1 MQPRNIM
8 LIIKVTKF
16 FNEIRLGSSLPL
28 IVGGIDN
35 NRYVVKLNGSGDGV
49 IANAIDWLSIKL
61 GRLLEIPVLEPE
73 LLEIGSRFIE
83 KDQDP
88 EIIELINKSVGLNFG
103 TRYEEG
109 TSLYSENSR
118 INFSEKLKDDIF
130 LYDLFLLNIDRTAKN
145 PNMIC
150 RNFKL
155 WCLDFSSSI
164 TMRTSINGKDYQE
177 RVFLPHMKK
186 HPFYRDN
193 VYVDDFIARLKKLQ
207 DKDIF
212 DIMEKI
218 PAVWLQ
224 QIDPE
229 QDSGQLRSLIGNRLI
244 EKIEKVDILTGRLET
259 LKKLKTETEAERKS
273 IALNN
278 RNAFKKRYGLL

>member
-1 MQPRNIM
+1 MIE
-8 LIIKVTKF
+8 ITKYS
-16 FNEIRLGSSLPL
+16 NEIRLGSSLPL
-28 IVGGIDN
+28 IVGGNDN

-49 IANAIDWLSIKL
+49 IANAIEWLSTKL

-73 LLEIGSRFIE
+73 LLEIGSRLIE
-83 KDQDP
+83 KDWDP

-109 TSLYSENSR
+109 TSPYSENSR
-118 INFSEKLKDDIF
+118 INFSEKLEDDIF
-130 LYDLFLLNIDRTAKN
+130 LYDLFLLNIDRSAKN

-164 TMRTSINGKDYQE
+164 TMRSSIDGIDYQE
-177 RVFLPHMKK
+177 RIFLPHMKK
-186 HPFYRDN
+186 HPFYRDLIN
-193 VYVDDFIARLKKLQ
+193 ADDFTRRIKKIQ
-207 DKDIF
+207 DKDIY
-212 DIMEKI
+212 DIMDEI
-218 PAVWLQ
+218 PEVWLQ
-224 QIDPE
+224 QIDSE
-229 QDSGQLRSLIGNRLI
+229 RNAGQLRRLIGNRLI
-244 EKIEKVDILTGRLET
+244 EKIEKVAILTGRLEI

-278 RNAFKKRYGLL
+278 RNTFKRKYGRL